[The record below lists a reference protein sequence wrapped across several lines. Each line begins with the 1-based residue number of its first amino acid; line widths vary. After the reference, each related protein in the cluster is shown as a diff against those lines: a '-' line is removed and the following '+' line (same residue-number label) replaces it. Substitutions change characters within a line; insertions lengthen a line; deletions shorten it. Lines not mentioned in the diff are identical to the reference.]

1 MAQLESEILDTSLA
15 AMAGGGGARRGHA
28 RTLRRILRNRPLVV
42 GGVITLLLVLSALL
56 APLIAPYNPQTM
68 NLIAA
73 MQGPSL
79 AHLAGT
85 DNFGRDMFSRIL
97 YGGRVALLVGL
108 SSVAIAMVLGCL
120 FGFVAG
126 YAGGASDMIVQRV
139 MDLMLAFPSLLLAF
153 LVIAILG
160 PGLVNAVIAIGVSGV
175 PVYARIARAEVLKLR
190 KREFVDAAKAVGAG
204 EARVLVRH
212 LIPNALSPIL
222 VLAGLGIASSI
233 LTEAALSYIGLGA
246 QPPSPDWGATLS
258 QAQNYIET
266 QWWLPTFPGLAIVL
280 AALGFNL
287 LGDGMRDHLDPR

>member
-1 MAQLESEILDTSLA
+1 MAQLESQILDASLS
-15 AMAGGGGARRGHA
+15 AMAGSETGRGHV
-28 RTLRRILRNRPLVV
+28 RTLRRILRNRPLVI
-42 GGVITLLLVLSALL
+42 GGAIVLVLILSSLL
-56 APLIAPYNPQTM
+56 APVLSPYNPQAM

-73 MQGPSL
+73 MQPPSL

-97 YGGRVALLVGL
+97 YGGRVALLVGFT
-108 SSVAIAMVLGCL
+108 SVAISMVIGCVLG
-120 FGFVAG
+120 FAAG
-126 YAGGASDMIVQRV
+126 YAGGRADMLVQRL

-160 PGLVNAVIAIGVSGV
+160 PGLVNAIIAIGVSGI

-190 KREFVDAAKAVGAG
+190 HREFVDAARALGAG
-204 EARVLVRH
+204 DVRVLFKHV
-212 LIPNALSPIL
+212 IPNSLSPIL
-222 VLAGLGIASSI
+222 VLAGLGVASAI

-258 QAQNYIET
+258 QAQDYIET
-266 QWWLPTFPGLAIVL
+266 QWWLPTFPGLAIVI

-287 LGDGMRDHLDPR
+287 LGDGLRDHLDPR